1 MKEVG
6 RNDPCPCGSG
16 KKFKKCCALKSSME
30 KRVFKQIESRNLDS
44 NERRMKGILARSFK
58 ENFPEAN
65 EKPKDLVQSKK
76 ELDES
81 TAELEKLKEKLPKK
95 NQDTSNEDVDPKT

>member
-1 MKEVG
+1 
-6 RNDPCPCGSG
+6 
-16 KKFKKCCALKSSME
+16 ME
-30 KRVFKQIESRNLDS
+30 KRVFKQIESRNLES
-44 NERRMKGILARSFK
+44 NERKMKGILARSFK

-65 EKPKDLVQSKK
+65 EKLKDLVQSKK
-76 ELDES
+76 ELNES